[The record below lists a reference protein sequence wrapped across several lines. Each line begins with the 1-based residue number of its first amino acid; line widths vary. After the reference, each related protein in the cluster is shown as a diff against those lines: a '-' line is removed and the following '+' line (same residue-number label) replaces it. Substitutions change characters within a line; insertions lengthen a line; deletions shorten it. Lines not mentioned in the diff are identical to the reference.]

1 MSPTVETKQDIMLT
15 GTNLQY
21 ANSYNI
27 RIVLEAIRLYSPI
40 SRMEIAR
47 RTQLTAQTVT
57 NITKKLLQL
66 GLIVESERLQEGRG
80 APSIMLKLN
89 KNAAFSIGLDFDK
102 DHLTGVLVDLNGV
115 IRQRESL
122 SLDFPK
128 PDEAMK
134 LMASISETLIQRE
147 KINKSLV
154 WGVGVG
160 LPGPLV
166 VSKGSVVSNVANP
179 QFFPGWNH
187 VPVTQILGERLKL
200 PIFLE
205 NNANASA
212 IGERW
217 YGEGQHVKTFFYVF
231 FGAGLGGGLFLNGQL
246 YSGFSGNAGEIGY
259 LPSKSSYRYQENSID
274 EKGITESHTGM
285 HFNLPLLFRKLK
297 SAGLDVKNTED
308 LNHYFEIEHPLVMEW
323 VEQAIDELVPLVLS
337 IEYLID
343 PEVIFFG
350 GRIPDAIIQYF
361 LLGINEKL
369 PASRMQGKTVIPVLR
384 KAKSGQDAAALGV
397 ATIPLYNSFAPLP
410 NVLMKNEENGGVQE
424 LKTHVS

>member
-1 MSPTVETKQDIMLT
+1 MLT

-66 GLIVESERLQEGRG
+66 GLIVESEKLQEGRG

-122 SLDFPK
+122 ALDFPK
-128 PDEAMK
+128 PEEAMK

-147 KINKSLV
+147 KIDKSLV

-259 LPSKSSYRYQENSID
+259 LPSTSSYRKQDHFDSTALIAEGSTT
-274 EKGITESHTGM
+274 GSHAGM
-285 HFNLPLLFRKLK
+285 HFNLPLLFRRLR

-350 GRIPDAIIQYF
+350 GRLSDAIIQYF
-361 LLGINEKL
+361 LLGLNERL
-369 PASRMQGKTVIPVLR
+369 PASRMQGKTFIPVLR
-384 KAKSGQDAAALGV
+384 KAKSGEDAAALGV

-410 NVLMKNEENGGVQE
+410 NILMKNEENGGVQE
-424 LKTHVS
+424 LKSQIS

>member
-1 MSPTVETKQDIMLT
+1 MLT

-57 NITKKLLQL
+57 NITKKLLKL
-66 GLIVESERLQEGRG
+66 GLILESERLQEGRG

-89 KNAAFSIGLDFDK
+89 KDAAFSIGLDFDK
-102 DHLTGVLVDLNGV
+102 DHLTGVLMDLNGV
-115 IRQRESL
+115 IRQRESIAV
-122 SLDFPK
+122 DFPK
-128 PDEAMK
+128 PEEAMK
-134 LMASISETLIQRE
+134 MMTSIAQALIDRE
-147 KINKSLV
+147 KIDKKLV

-179 QFFPGWNH
+179 QLFPGWNH

-217 YGEGQHVKTFFYVF
+217 YGDGQHIKTFFYVY

-259 LPSKSSYRYQENSID
+259 LPSSGSQPMVDHSSQPNDSAQ
-274 EKGITESHTGM
+274 SHVGM
-285 HFNLPLLFRKLK
+285 HFNLPLLFRRLNA
-297 SAGLDVKNTED
+297 AGLEVKSGED
-308 LNHYFEIEHPLVMEW
+308 LLHYFEIEHPLVMEW
-323 VEQAIDELVPLVLS
+323 IEKAIEELIPPVLS

-350 GRIPDAIIQYF
+350 GRIPDPILQYF

-369 PASRMQGKTVIPVLR
+369 PASRIQGKPVTPLLK

-397 ATIPLYNSFAPLP
+397 ATIPLYHSFAPLP
-410 NVLMKNEENGGVQE
+410 GVLMKNEENGGVQE
-424 LKTHVS
+424 LKTLIS